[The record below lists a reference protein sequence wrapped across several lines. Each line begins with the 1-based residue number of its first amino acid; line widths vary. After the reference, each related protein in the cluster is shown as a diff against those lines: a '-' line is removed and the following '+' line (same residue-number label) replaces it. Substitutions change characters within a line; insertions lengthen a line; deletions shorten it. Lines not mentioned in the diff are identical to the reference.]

1 MKSILVFLV
10 LSPFM
15 LLSQQTEKEMMELRQ
30 EHLEELLDT
39 ASHILT
45 EEEIAEFRGLDYY
58 ALDSTYILECKLK
71 KKPGKPFEMITTT
84 ERRPVYRRYGV
95 LSFKLNG
102 EKYKLDVFQ
111 PVIDIAGKVYES
123 YLFIPFR
130 DQTSAAETY
139 GGGRY
144 LDLEIPSEKSVTIDF
159 NQCYN
164 PYCAYS
170 HRYSC
175 PVPPEQNTLDVKI
188 EAGEKTPLAH

>member
-1 MKSILVFLV
+1 MKSVFVFLA

-15 LLSQQTEKEMMELRQ
+15 LFSQQTEKETMELRQ

-45 EEEIAEFRGLDYY
+45 EEEIAEFKGLDYY
-58 ALDSTYILECKLK
+58 AFDSTYILECKLK

-130 DQTSAAETY
+130 DQTSATETY